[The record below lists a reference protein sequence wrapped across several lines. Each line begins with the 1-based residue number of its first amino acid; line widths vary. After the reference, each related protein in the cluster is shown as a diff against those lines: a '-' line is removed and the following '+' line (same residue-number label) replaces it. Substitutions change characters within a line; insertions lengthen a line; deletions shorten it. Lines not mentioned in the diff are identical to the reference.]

1 MGMFYDVFFERKED
15 AVQFLDCLPWA
26 NPNAPKSVEENGL
39 LLNDPDCPVIIWNL
53 KPGDRSKAITQEQV
67 SHPVNYSF
75 NAAVRD
81 SLFLEAGDFLV
92 DMLCTAG
99 PRFTGSVSLV
109 CYGERVFFR
118 MTPISLEAYNFAG
131 FWEGKRFESLR
142 AAFGD
147 RVSVRD

>member
-1 MGMFYDVFFERKED
+1 MGMFYNVFFERKED
-15 AVQFLDCLPWA
+15 AVQFLGCLSGA
-26 NPNAPKSVEENGL
+26 NPNAPEAVEETGL
-39 LLNDPDCPVIIWNL
+39 LLNDPDCPVIIANTKL
-53 KPGDRSKAITQEQV
+53 GSRSKAIHQEQV

-81 SLFLEAGDFLV
+81 SLFAEAGDFLV

-99 PRFTGSVSLV
+99 HRFIGSVSLV

-118 MTPISLEAYNFAG
+118 KTPASLEVYNFPY
-131 FWEGKRFESLR
+131 FWEGRRFESLR

-147 RVSVRD
+147 VVTVRD